1 MKKILA
7 FAAVMGLA
15 AGFAGCTKCS
25 PEKVKEM
32 VSTGGGDAAIA
43 VDVIGQTLA
52 PAICGKYES
61 CNKDNPQFNKEQCLQ
76 EISAGIAE
84 NLKTSPDLKV
94 SGDALEACKKSITDA
109 PCEALNS
116 ESPPTGCEFLK

>member
-1 MKKILA
+1 MKRILVVLA
-7 FAAVMGLA
+7 MAGLA
-15 AGFAGCTKCS
+15 AGISGCTKCA

-32 VSTGGGDAAIA
+32 VSGEGAAVAI
-43 VDVIGQTLA
+43 DVIGQTLA
-52 PAICGKYES
+52 PAICGKYEI

-94 SGDALEACKKSITDA
+94 TGDALKACEKAITDA

>member
-7 FAAVMGLA
+7 FAAVVGLA
-15 AGFAGCTKCS
+15 AGVSGCTKCS

-32 VSTGGGDAAIA
+32 VSGGEAAVA

-94 SGDALEACKKSITDA
+94 SGDALKACEKAIADA